1 TLADIVAERI
11 TAARAVA
18 EGGRDEDLGVMT
30 QAYLT
35 ARLRD
40 EINAATADH
49 GVSFALVQLRTRGA
63 IQRDAG
69 DAGVTFVVR
78 ELIDIARAHLPADA
92 VLGRTDNDE
101 LAVLLSGRKVR
112 EVEPMLA
119 AALAA
124 TPASI
129 GLPGGATVKVEL
141 AAGLAS
147 FPEHAGSVDELFMAA
162 DAALADAVDD
172 SAS

>member
-1 TLADIVAERI
+1 SSPAEVIAAIDEHKPDLVLLDYGLRGFSGHDAYRLLRAEERFAFVPVIVVTADVTAKAKSRETASGLDGFMAKPFNVNTLADIVAERI

-63 IQRDAG
+63 IHRDAG
-69 DAGVTFVVR
+69 DAGVTYVVR
-78 ELIDIARAHLPADA
+78 ELI
-92 VLGRTDNDE
+92 
-101 LAVLLSGRKVR
+101 
-112 EVEPMLA
+112 
-119 AALAA
+119 
-124 TPASI
+124 
-129 GLPGGATVKVEL
+129 
-141 AAGLAS
+141 
-147 FPEHAGSVDELFMAA
+147 
-162 DAALADAVDD
+162 
-172 SAS
+172 